1 MLRYTMK
8 VALDLRLNE
17 DTRNNGTERTGRE
30 ACGNF
35 INETFSNERLHIHVL
50 FGTSQV
56 GFLRITNGVLAWFTQ
71 ASSGNFDRN
80 AHQKFFLRGNLR
92 FAVSTFAS

>member
-17 DTRNNGTERTGRE
+17 VPGTTGTEHTGQE

-35 INETFSNERLHIHVL
+35 INETFSNERLHMHVL
-50 FGTSQV
+50 FDTSQV
-56 GFLRITNGVLAWFTQ
+56 GFLRITNRVLAWLTQ